1 MCSESVS
8 LPCLNCTS
16 GLTEGHA
23 ACRDHLC
30 IATAVYGVQVLL
42 QAFLCSVPR
51 VWLVYRLY
59 FTARPMEDGLAEAI
73 DEGKIGPRDD
83 PKTRGK
89 ILADEYGWDKDLAK
103 KIWCATRALLELQHL
118 QHT

>member
-1 MCSESVS
+1 LLSS
-8 LPCLNCTS
+8 LVTQWHVGGKTYGRVLS
-16 GLTEGHA
+16 G
-23 ACRDHLC
+23 
-30 IATAVYGVQVLL
+30 
-42 QAFLCSVPR
+42 SVPR
-51 VWLVYRLY
+51 VRLVRRLY

-103 KIWCATRALLELQHL
+103 KIWCAAVALSVPQHHSRIARPAL
-118 QHT
+118 PCCMRNTKP